1 MIRVQLLLLAATFA
15 LAQRGASLN
24 SPQTIPLWPGAA
36 PGALGDSPSD
46 IPTLTIYLPAGRPD
60 PMTAVIIMPGGGYT
74 KVADNAGPP
83 TASYLNS
90 LGVAA
95 FVLTYRVAPK
105 YRHPV
110 ELGDAQRAVRLVR
123 ARASAWHLAPDRV
136 GVAGF
141 SSGGHLASTVSTHFD
156 AGDPKAADPVDRESS
171 RPDFAI
177 LASSD
182 PTLDEGDAKA
192 LLGDHPDPVQVSS
205 LSNQTQV
212 TARTPLTFLFSTN
225 EDSPESSVEYFL
237 ALRKAGVPAEL
248 HVFKDGAHGIAAWG
262 MQNPDKSEWPHVLAN
277 WLRSS
282 GFVK

>member
-1 MIRVQLLLLAATFA
+1 MIDDKCVPKLFR
-15 LAQRGASLN
+15 S
-24 SPQTIPLWPGAA
+24 
-36 PGALGDSPSD
+36 
-46 IPTLTIYLPAGRPD
+46 
-60 PMTAVIIMPGGGYT
+60 

-83 TASYLNS
+83 TAAYLNT

-105 YRHPV
+105 YHHPI
-110 ELGDAQRAVRLVR
+110 ELSDAQRAIRLVR
-123 ARASAWHLAPDRV
+123 SRATAWHIAPDRI

-156 AGDPKAADPVDRESS
+156 AGSPTAPDPIDREGS

-192 LLGDHPDPVQVSS
+192 LLGDQPDPIQVSE
-205 LSNQTQV
+205 LSNETHV
-212 TARTPLTFLFSTN
+212 TAKTPPTFLFSTF
-225 EDSPESSVEYFL
+225 EDAPESSVQYFL

-262 MQNPDKSEWPHVLAN
+262 MKHPDRSEWPHVLAN

-282 GFVK
+282 GLIK